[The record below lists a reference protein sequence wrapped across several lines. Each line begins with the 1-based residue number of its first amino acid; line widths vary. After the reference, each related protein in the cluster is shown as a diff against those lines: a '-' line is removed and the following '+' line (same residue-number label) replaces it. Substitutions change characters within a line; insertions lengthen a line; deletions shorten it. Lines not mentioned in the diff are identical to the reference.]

1 MKYVYGARKLNETNA
16 DDRSEHDHA
25 STVEFTRCDSFPIY
39 HRDSTLF
46 PPSLSSF
53 SFTSS
58 SSSSLDVSREVAT
71 LPLPTIDAI
80 LPPSPR
86 TRMYEWRG
94 ELCRRV
100 DQPWLFNG
108 DQYRLSRGA
117 QPIGL
122 MGARAQ
128 GQFRNGHSR
137 RSPLQLQ
144 LRGVARKGK
153 GDGRPS

>member
-80 LPPSPR
+80 LPPPPLKLECTSGEASCAG
-86 TRMYEWRG
+86 EWINRDS
-94 ELCRRV
+94 LTAANIV
-100 DQPWLFNG
+100 
-108 DQYRLSRGA
+108 
-117 QPIGL
+117 
-122 MGARAQ
+122 
-128 GQFRNGHSR
+128 
-137 RSPLQLQ
+137 
-144 LRGVARKGK
+144 
-153 GDGRPS
+153 